1 MRNCSGAKLRCVKR
15 ATLAV
20 GGSVNPTHFRFNM
33 AKVHLT
39 NEGTVVN
46 REYHRTFRYPDREWI
61 RVTIPR
67 RTEWSRLREPPE
79 DPDTRWT
86 SAPHKTPM

>member
-1 MRNCSGAKLRCVKR
+1 MRNCSGAKLTCVKR

-33 AKVHLT
+33 AKAHFT

-46 REYHRTFRYPDREWI
+46 REYLHVTLQRYIQRLD
-61 RVTIPR
+61 
-67 RTEWSRLREPPE
+67 SRADSVQGGQML
-79 DPDTRWT
+79 
-86 SAPHKTPM
+86 